1 MFKIGSGQLVNG
13 LMHRFVLSLVSGA
26 TLVTSASW
34 VTLSAQNDTVGVH
47 GVVTTVPAGGLI
59 RKPANFFDLEGT
71 TVTFRPNDA
80 GKYAVTVGNL
90 DWRDPG
96 PGTATRFAHW
106 SGHLAV
112 DLPFPFPFA
121 GRTWTRVYA
130 NVNGNISFQRPERMN
145 WPHRDPW
152 ASGTMRSV
160 AAAIDSR
167 SAAGLEA
174 MIAVVWAFYGD
185 TTISVDSTPDRVVI
199 TWRAFRRTAVNA
211 FYEALGE
218 NLFQAR
224 LYPSGVI
231 ELAYRAVPER
241 DGIVGLFHGLNAG
254 GHILHAVDDAV
265 GDVAHAV
272 LDITKAELVD
282 NGSTLLA
289 RMTFAEDVP
298 EQVVR
303 SAIAY
308 QVIIRFGDT
317 RCAAGIEVDADGR
330 RPFADWCGPQPSV
343 VGYRVRGRTI
353 EIPISKT
360 LLNGA
365 DHFSW
370 QAGAVWWDEDFDD
383 TQRHTVHVGE
393 PDYDLRALSGTI
405 TGNVFE
411 VFHYPTVPKHRL
423 DRVLSYIYQRAPAN
437 DEIAVT
443 FTDFR
448 MDDLFSSGGGTG
460 PVNAPVQGIGEW
472 QANPTWGERYASDK
486 LLTSMMPV
494 FIGAPNFNETGVS
507 NGRQYRAFSPGIR
520 WIAHEAVHRWAASLS
535 FRHPRTGRIED
546 LLDDYCRCHWSNYL
560 HAPAAYPVW
569 PSYSSEPYSE
579 ASVMGGA
586 VWLDNGDGSFTR
598 VDNSYPLATG
608 LSALDLYVMGM
619 IPPSEVPDTFLLRD
633 VQETD
638 TRDTV
643 RATKVPIRIEDI
655 VAVMGPRVP
664 AAGVSRKEFRLGVY
678 LLHEE
683 GRPPRS
689 DLLERARG
697 VSAAIPEY
705 FARATGGRMRVV
717 PTVTPPMTGPVV
729 PGGSESFPISAVTPY
744 SLTVEWTEPEN
755 TGSAIIDY
763 DVRYREVGSGGDFTD
778 ARHEGTART
787 ATLTGLSPGTAYEVQ
802 VRATNATGTGPWS
815 ELGEVRTSPQQRG
828 DHIYYFPHLAVGA
841 SWQTTITYINY
852 SPQEV
857 SCQTE
862 FLSDQGSPLMVSF
875 AGLGRVVSR
884 SDVLP
889 PGGSVHQETNVELSA
904 PLAPGWALANCSGPV
919 KASLLF
925 RGYDSE
931 GLPVAEAGVN
941 AAAVPATRFVTFAEQ
956 GEGQFGTGVAYAN
969 PSATAAHVTFTAR
982 DADGQILASTDRTL
996 LPGGH
1001 DAQGMASLFGLSSF
1015 TGSLEVTSTVPIVS
1029 LALNFEVDPVF
1040 SSLPPGEVDAA
1051 AQGAT
1056 TYYFPHLAVGASW
1069 QTTITYINY
1078 SSQQVSCTTEFIS
1091 DHGSPLLVS
1100 FADRG
1105 TVVSRSDVLPA
1116 GGSVHQETNVDLSA
1130 PLAPGWAQTT
1140 CSGPVKASLL
1150 FRQHNSAGVPVAEAG
1165 VNATRVAATRFV
1177 TFAEQGE
1184 GKSGTGVAYANP
1196 SATAAH
1202 VTFTARDTEG
1212 QVLASVV
1219 RTLLPEGHDAQNMAS
1234 LFGLP
1239 SFSGSL
1245 EITSTEPIVSLSLN
1259 FEAAPVFSSLPPG
1272 ETPSGGALAPTSQAA
1287 FNSLFVGKVMV
1298 FEVLTANVPGAPEEF
1313 RISFLSAVRAHVAG
1327 YSYDWTYEYVSTGL
1341 NTGTTTWRTTLSGG
1355 RGVVIIMQLTF
1366 TTTTTGTATGSLD
1379 GSAGP
1384 RILNFRIIDP

>member
-1 MFKIGSGQLVNG
+1 MVNVR
-13 LMHRFVLSLVSGA
+13 LRRFVQCLVCTT
-26 TLVTSASW
+26 TLVTSAPW

-71 TVTFRPNDA
+71 TVTFTPNDA
-80 GKYAVTVGNL
+80 GEYAVAVGDL

-96 PGTATRFAHW
+96 PGTATRFDHW

-152 ASGTMRSV
+152 ADASMRSI

-167 SAAGLEA
+167 SAAELEA

-231 ELAYRAVPER
+231 ELAYRTVPER

-303 SAIAY
+303 SAIDY

-317 RCAAGIEVDADGR
+317 RCAAGIEIDADGR

-443 FTDFR
+443 FTAFR
-448 MDDLFSSGGGTG
+448 MDDLFNSGGGTG

-472 QANPTWGERYASDK
+472 QANPTRGEHYASDK

-520 WIAHEAVHRWAASLS
+520 WIAHEAVHRWAAHLS

-638 TRDTV
+638 RWDTV
-643 RATKVPIRIEDI
+643 RATKVPVRIEDI
-655 VAVMGPRVP
+655 VAAMGPRVP
-664 AAGVSRKEFRLGVY
+664 AADVSQKEFRLGVY
-678 LLHEE
+678 LLHED
-683 GRPPRS
+683 GRPPRA
-689 DLLERARG
+689 DLLERAQALT
-697 VSAAIPEY
+697 AAIPEY
-705 FARATGGRMRVV
+705 FAAATGGRMRVV
-717 PTVTPPMTGPVV
+717 PTVTPPMTGPVAPV
-729 PGGSESFPISAVTPY
+729 PVVPVGTESFSIPDRGGTSTTSSGKAETLRVGYGRIRAEAGSTTPSGIAIFQFRNSEGVLISEAGVPAAE
-744 SLTVEWTEPEN
+744 TVRAGRIFAEVNGPVN
-755 TGSAIIDY
+755 TGLAMANPNDEPATINFYFTDTEGERFGDGQLELAAHQQTAKFLNDAPFNSGDEVSGTLTFASSVPVAVVALRGLTNDAGEFLMTTLPIAPLLAPPSPFSTTPMDTVYFPHFADGSGWATEVILVNPTDRTIMGTAGFLGPGSDTAAASPVTLTLDDGRTGSSFDYSIPPRSAQRFITSNPAG
-763 DVRYREVGSGGDFTD
+763 RLAVGS
-778 ARHEGTART
+778 
-787 ATLTGLSPGTAYEVQ
+787 
-802 VRATNATGTGPWS
+802 VRATPSSGNAAPSGLVIFSYAQDGKT
-815 ELGEVRTSPQQRG
+815 
-828 DHIYYFPHLAVGA
+828 
-841 SWQTTITYINY
+841 
-852 SPQEV
+852 V
-857 SCQTE
+857 S
-862 FLSDQGSPLMVSF
+862 
-875 AGLGRVVSR
+875 
-884 SDVLP
+884 
-889 PGGSVHQETNVELSA
+889 
-904 PLAPGWALANCSGPV
+904 
-919 KASLLF
+919 
-925 RGYDSE
+925 
-931 GLPVAEAGVN
+931 EAGVT
-941 AAAVPATRFVTFAEQ
+941 ALPKGTAFRAYVEASGVPEQ
-956 GEGQFGTGVAYAN
+956 AGSIRSGLAITN
-969 PSATAAHVTFTAR
+969 TAATSNTVT
-982 DADGQILASTDRTL
+982 
-996 LPGGH
+996 
-1001 DAQGMASLFGLSSF
+1001 
-1015 TGSLEVTSTVPIVS
+1015 LEVTRLDGS
-1029 LALNFEVDPVF
+1029 LALAPETLT
-1040 SSLPPGEVDAA
+1040 LPPSGQIARFLDDIFPLPDNFSGVLRVTSTAEIAMVALRLRVNENGELKM
-1051 AQGAT
+1051 T
-1056 TYYFPHLAVGASW
+1056 TTSPSNEMDPSTSEDRFFPQLADSGGWST
-1069 QTTITYINY
+1069 Q
-1078 SSQQVSCTTEFIS
+1078 FI
-1091 DHGSPLLVS
+1091 
-1100 FADRG
+1100 
-1105 TVVSRSDVLPA
+1105 
-1116 GGSVHQETNVDLSA
+1116 
-1130 PLAPGWAQTT
+1130 
-1140 CSGPVKASLL
+1140 L
-1150 FRQHNSAGVPVAEAG
+1150 F
-1165 VNATRVAATRFV
+1165 
-1177 TFAEQGE
+1177 
-1184 GKSGTGVAYANP
+1184 SGTAG
-1196 SATAAH
+1196 
-1202 VTFTARDTEG
+1202 
-1212 QVLASVV
+1212 
-1219 RTLLPEGHDAQNMAS
+1219 
-1234 LFGLP
+1234 
-1239 SFSGSL
+1239 
-1245 EITSTEPIVSLSLN
+1245 
-1259 FEAAPVFSSLPPG
+1259 
-1272 ETPSGGALAPTSQAA
+1272 QAA
-1287 FNSLFVGKVMV
+1287 S
-1298 FEVLTANVPGAPEEF
+1298 
-1313 RISFLSAVRAHVAG
+1313 
-1327 YSYDWTYEYVSTGL
+1327 
-1341 NTGTTTWRTTLSGG
+1341 GT
-1355 RGVVIIMQLTF
+1355 LTF
-1366 TTTTTGTATGSLD
+1366 IDASGQPLD
-1379 GSAGP
+1379 LTNSQH
-1384 RILNFRIIDP
+1384 

>member
-71 TVTFRPNDA
+71 TVTFTPNDQDD
-80 GKYAVTVGNL
+80 YAVAVGDL

-96 PGTATRFAHW
+96 PGTATRLAHW

-145 WPHRDPW
+145 WPHRSPW
-152 ASGTMRSV
+152 SSGTMRSV
-160 AAAIDSR
+160 AAAVDSR

-174 MIAVVWAFYGD
+174 MIAVLWAIYRD

-199 TWRAFRRTAVNA
+199 TWHAVRPTPSNIY
-211 FYEALGE
+211 FPPLGE

-231 ELAYRAVPER
+231 ELAYRVVAEQ
-241 DGIVGLFHGLNAG
+241 DGIVGLFHGKNARG
-254 GHILHAVDDAV
+254 RRLDAVSDTVDDV
-265 GDVAHAV
+265 RYAV
-272 LDITKAELVD
+272 LDITTAELID
-282 NGSTLLA
+282 NGSTMLA
-289 RMTFAEDVP
+289 RITLAEDVP
-298 EQVVR
+298 EQLADG
-303 SAIAY
+303 AIEY
-308 QVIIRFGDT
+308 RIFLYFGDY
-317 RCAAGIEVDADGR
+317 RWAAGIEVTASGR
-330 RPFADWCGPQPSV
+330 RSFTSYSRPPRI
-343 VGYRVRGRTI
+343 VGYRVHGSTI

-360 LLNGA
+360 VLNGW

-370 QAGAVWWDEDFDD
+370 DADAVWWGRDFDD
-383 TQRHTVHVGE
+383 TERRTVRVGE
-393 PDYDLRALSGTI
+393 PDYDLSVMMGTVN
-405 TGNVFE
+405 GNTFE
-411 VFHYPTVPKHRL
+411 IFHYPTFPKRSE
-423 DRVLSYIYQRAPAN
+423 DALSFIYEQVTAN

-448 MDDLFSSGGGTG
+448 IDDLYGTG
-460 PVNAPVQGIGEW
+460 PGSGAINAPVQGIGER
-472 QANPTWGERYASDK
+472 QANPRRGEHFGSEN
-486 LLTSMMPV
+486 LLVTMATV
-494 FIGAPNFNETGVS
+494 FIGAPNWTETGVS
-507 NGRQYRAFSPGIR
+507 GRRAFGNFAQGVR
-520 WIAHEAVHRWAASLS
+520 WVAHEAVHRWGIDLQ
-535 FRHPRTGRIED
+535 FRNPRSGRIEP
-546 LLDDYCRCHWSNYL
+546 LAPESGHWSNYL
-560 HAPAAYPVW
+560 HAPAVHPVW
-569 PSYSSEPYSE
+569 PGYSSEPYSE
-579 ASVMGGA
+579 SSVMGGE
-586 VWLDNGDGSFTR
+586 VWVDNGDGTFTR
-598 VDNSYPLATG
+598 EEDGNPLPTG

-619 IPPSEVPDTFLLRD
+619 IPPNEVPETFILRD

-638 TRDTV
+638 SWDTV
-643 RATKVPIRIEDI
+643 SATKVPVRIEDI

-678 LLHEE
+678 LLHEA
-683 GRPPRS
+683 GRPPRA
-689 DLLERARG
+689 DLLERARA
-697 VSAAIPEY
+697 VPAAISEY

-729 PGGSESFPISAVTPY
+729 PGGSESFSISAVTPY

-778 ARHEGTART
+778 ARHEGAART

-875 AGLGRVVSR
+875 AGLGTVDSR

-889 PGGSVHQETNVELSA
+889 PGGSVHQETNVELST
-904 PLAPGWALANCSGPV
+904 PLAPGWALATCSGPV

-925 RGYDSE
+925 RQHNSE

-941 AAAVPATRFVTFAEQ
+941 AAAVPATRFVTFAEK

-1001 DAQGMASLFGLSSF
+1001 DAQGMASLFGLTRFTGSLEVTSTAPIVSLALNFEADPVFSSLPPGELDVTAQGPTTYYFSHLAVGASWQTTITYINYSPQEVSCQTDFISDHGSPLLVSFAGLGTVDSRSDVLPPGGAVHQETNVDLSAPLAPGWARTTCSGPVKASLLFRQFKGGVEVAEAGVNAAALPATRFVTFAEQGEGQFGTGVAYANPSATAAHVTFTAKDAAGQILASVDRTLLPGGHDAQGMASLFGLSSF

-1040 SSLPPGEVDAA
+1040 SSLPPGEIVD
-1051 AQGAT
+1051 T
-1056 TYYFPHLAVGASW
+1056 
-1069 QTTITYINY
+1069 
-1078 SSQQVSCTTEFIS
+1078 
-1091 DHGSPLLVS
+1091 
-1100 FADRG
+1100 
-1105 TVVSRSDVLPA
+1105 PA
-1116 GGSVHQETNVDLSA
+1116 E
-1130 PLAPGWAQTT
+1130 
-1140 CSGPVKASLL
+1140 
-1150 FRQHNSAGVPVAEAG
+1150 
-1165 VNATRVAATRFV
+1165 
-1177 TFAEQGE
+1177 
-1184 GKSGTGVAYANP
+1184 
-1196 SATAAH
+1196 
-1202 VTFTARDTEG
+1202 
-1212 QVLASVV
+1212 
-1219 RTLLPEGHDAQNMAS
+1219 
-1234 LFGLP
+1234 
-1239 SFSGSL
+1239 
-1245 EITSTEPIVSLSLN
+1245 
-1259 FEAAPVFSSLPPG
+1259 
-1272 ETPSGGALAPTSQAA
+1272 
-1287 FNSLFVGKVMV
+1287 
-1298 FEVLTANVPGAPEEF
+1298 
-1313 RISFLSAVRAHVAG
+1313 
-1327 YSYDWTYEYVSTGL
+1327 
-1341 NTGTTTWRTTLSGG
+1341 
-1355 RGVVIIMQLTF
+1355 
-1366 TTTTTGTATGSLD
+1366 
-1379 GSAGP
+1379 
-1384 RILNFRIIDP
+1384 

>member
-1 MFKIGSGQLVNG
+1 M
-13 LMHRFVLSLVSGA
+13 
-26 TLVTSASW
+26 
-34 VTLSAQNDTVGVH
+34 
-47 GVVTTVPAGGLI
+47 
-59 RKPANFFDLEGT
+59 
-71 TVTFRPNDA
+71 TFTPNDA
-80 GKYAVTVGNL
+80 GEYAVAVGDL

-96 PGTATRFAHW
+96 PGTATRFDHW

-130 NVNGNISFQRPERMN
+130 NVNGNISFQRPEQMN

-152 ASGTMRSV
+152 ADASMRSI

-167 SAAGLEA
+167 SAAELEA

-231 ELAYRAVPER
+231 ELAYRTVAER

-303 SAIAY
+303 SAIDY

-317 RCAAGIEVDADGR
+317 RCAAGIEIDADGR
-330 RPFADWCGPQPSV
+330 RPFAAWCGPQPSV

-448 MDDLFSSGGGTG
+448 MDDLFNSGGGTG

-472 QANPTWGERYASDK
+472 QANPTRGEHYASDK

-520 WIAHEAVHRWAASLS
+520 WIAHEAVHRWAAHLS

-638 TRDTV
+638 RWDTV
-643 RATKVPIRIEDI
+643 RATKVPVRIEDI
-655 VAVMGPRVP
+655 VAAMGPRVP
-664 AAGVSRKEFRLGVY
+664 AADVSQKEFRLGVY
-678 LLHEE
+678 LLHED
-683 GRPPRS
+683 GRPPRA
-689 DLLERARG
+689 DLLERAQALT
-697 VSAAIPEY
+697 AAIPEY
-705 FARATGGRMRVV
+705 FAAATGGRMRVV
-717 PTVTPPMTGPVV
+717 PTVTPPMTGPVAPV
-729 PGGSESFPISAVTPY
+729 PVVPVGTESFSIPDRGGTSTTSSGKAETLRVGYGRIRAEAGSTTPSGIAIFQFRNSEGVLISEAGVPAAG
-744 SLTVEWTEPEN
+744 LVRQGWIFAEVNGPVN
-755 TGSAIIDY
+755 TGLAMANPNDDPATINFYFTDTKGERFGDGQLELGAHHQTAKFLNDAPFNSGD
-763 DVRYREVGSGGDFTD
+763 EVSGTLTLTASVPVAVVALRGFTNDAGEFLMTTLPVAPLVAPPSPFSTTPTDTVYFPHFADGSGWATQVILVNPTDRTITGTVGFLGPGSDTAAASPAILTLEDGRTGSDFAYSIAPRSAQRFTTSNPSGGVSSGSVR
-778 ARHEGTART
+778 ATPSSGTAAPSGLVVFSYAQDGKTVSEAGVPALPKGTAFRAYVEASGVPEQAGSIRSGLAIT
-787 ATLTGLSPGTAYEVQ
+787 NTAATSNTVTLEVTRLDGSLALAPATLTLPPSGQVARFLDDIFSLPDNFSGVLRVTSTADVAMVALRLRVNE
-802 VRATNATGTGPWS
+802 NG
-815 ELGEVRTSPQQRG
+815 ELKMTTTSPSNEMDPSTSEDRF
-828 DHIYYFPHLAVGA
+828 FPHLADSRGWSTQFILFSGTAGQGA
-841 SWQTTITYINY
+841 SGT
-852 SPQEV
+852 
-857 SCQTE
+857 
-862 FLSDQGSPLMVSF
+862 LMF
-875 AGLGRVVSR
+875 
-884 SDVLP
+884 
-889 PGGSVHQETNVELSA
+889 
-904 PLAPGWALANCSGPV
+904 
-919 KASLLF
+919 
-925 RGYDSE
+925 
-931 GLPVAEAGVN
+931 
-941 AAAVPATRFVTFAEQ
+941 
-956 GEGQFGTGVAYAN
+956 
-969 PSATAAHVTFTAR
+969 
-982 DADGQILASTDRTL
+982 I
-996 LPGGH
+996 
-1001 DAQGMASLFGLSSF
+1001 
-1015 TGSLEVTSTVPIVS
+1015 
-1029 LALNFEVDPVF
+1029 
-1040 SSLPPGEVDAA
+1040 DAA
-1051 AQGAT
+1051 GQPLDLITAQ
-1056 TYYFPHLAVGASW
+1056 P
-1069 QTTITYINY
+1069 Q
-1078 SSQQVSCTTEFIS
+1078 
-1091 DHGSPLLVS
+1091 P
-1100 FADRG
+1100 
-1105 TVVSRSDVLPA
+1105 
-1116 GGSVHQETNVDLSA
+1116 
-1130 PLAPGWAQTT
+1130 
-1140 CSGPVKASLL
+1140 
-1150 FRQHNSAGVPVAEAG
+1150 
-1165 VNATRVAATRFV
+1165 
-1177 TFAEQGE
+1177 
-1184 GKSGTGVAYANP
+1184 
-1196 SATAAH
+1196 
-1202 VTFTARDTEG
+1202 
-1212 QVLASVV
+1212 
-1219 RTLLPEGHDAQNMAS
+1219 
-1234 LFGLP
+1234 
-1239 SFSGSL
+1239 
-1245 EITSTEPIVSLSLN
+1245 
-1259 FEAAPVFSSLPPG
+1259 
-1272 ETPSGGALAPTSQAA
+1272 
-1287 FNSLFVGKVMV
+1287 
-1298 FEVLTANVPGAPEEF
+1298 
-1313 RISFLSAVRAHVAG
+1313 
-1327 YSYDWTYEYVSTGL
+1327 
-1341 NTGTTTWRTTLSGG
+1341 
-1355 RGVVIIMQLTF
+1355 
-1366 TTTTTGTATGSLD
+1366 
-1379 GSAGP
+1379 
-1384 RILNFRIIDP
+1384 